1 MAGSNNQRD
10 FISKEDDRPPTVST
24 ESVLLTCI
32 VDAKEHIYVVT
43 LDMPNA
49 FIQTRIEYE
58 NDMTFINIWV
68 VLVDIILNIAPDICG
83 PYVITVRKGIKQL
96 IF

>member
-43 LDMPNA
+43 VDTPNA

-58 NDMTFINIWV
+58 NDMTFIKIRL
-68 VLVDIILNIAPDICG
+68 VLVDIILEIAPYIYG
-83 PYVITVRKGIKQL
+83 PYVITDRKVIKKL